1 LNQTVKGFIYI
12 AIATCA
18 FGTIP
23 VVAKLAILSGGNET
37 TTLLSRFAIV
47 TIFFLIYM
55 KWKGL
60 SWRVERRQF
69 YALLFLGFVAYSNVA
84 LLFFLAMRHIT
95 PAIGELIL
103 YTYPAMVAILAFF
116 FLGEKLTRVKLLA
129 ICIAFIGCSLVLWAP
144 VDKISL
150 LGVVFAFLTGFA
162 YAVYIVGNKKV
173 LEGVHPVVATAYMGA
188 CCMIFFFVYGLI
200 TGTLDFY
207 YNPQIIMVILIM
219 AFWCTIT
226 GILCFF
232 KGMMILGAVKASVI
246 STFEPVFTIILS
258 FILLGHGISLVQLV
272 GGGLIL
278 SSVLVMQ
285 LGDRKT
291 RLPALD

>member
-1 LNQTVKGFIYI
+1 MSQTLKGFLYI

-23 VVAKLAILSGGNET
+23 VVAKIAILSGGNET
-37 TTLLSRFAIV
+37 TTLFTRFALV
-47 TIFFLIYM
+47 TAFFLIYM
-55 KWKGL
+55 RVKGL
-60 SWRVERRQF
+60 SWRVSRRQL

-84 LLFFLAMRHIT
+84 LLFFLAMRYIT

-103 YTYPAMVAILAFF
+103 YTYPAMVAVLAFF
-116 FLGEKLTRVKLLA
+116 LLGEKFTKNKVVA
-129 ICIAFIGCSLVLWAP
+129 IAVAFLGCSLVLWAP
-144 VDKISL
+144 VEKIST
-150 LGVVFAFLTGFA
+150 LGIVLSFLTGFA

-173 LEGVHPVVATAYMGA
+173 LEGVHPVVAVAYMGA
-188 CCMIFFFVYGLI
+188 CCMVFFLGYGLI

-207 YNPQIIMVILIM
+207 YNPTIIAVILVM
-219 AFWCTIT
+219 AFWSTIT

-246 STFEPVFTIILS
+246 STFEPVFTIVLS
-258 FILLGHGISLVQLV
+258 FFLLGHGISLIQML

-278 SSVLVMQ
+278 ASVLIMQ
-285 LGDRKT
+285 MGDRT
-291 RLPALD
+291 RGLPSED